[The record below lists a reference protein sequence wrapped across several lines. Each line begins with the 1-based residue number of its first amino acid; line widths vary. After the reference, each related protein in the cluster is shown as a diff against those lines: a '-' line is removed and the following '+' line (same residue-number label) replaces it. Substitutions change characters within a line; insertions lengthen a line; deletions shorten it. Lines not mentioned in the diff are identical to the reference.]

1 MTEATTTISDI
12 IDHGKVTGQQYLIV
26 GLCLLFNMI
35 DGFDITAMAVTAHH
49 IGEEM
54 HLGAEQLGLV
64 FSFSLAGMMLG
75 AMFLA
80 SLSDVLG
87 RRAIIIAS
95 LGLVGLTVSLTALTE
110 SLSLLI
116 ALRFLSGLGAGAM
129 LASVATIAAEY
140 SPEKYRA
147 FCVTAVTAGY
157 PLGATLTG
165 LVANQIVP
173 EFGWRSMFLLGGG
186 LAIVLTFI
194 ALWLIPES
202 MQFLCSKR
210 PPQALEKVNTIL
222 ARLARP
228 PLSELPTAGTDS
240 PSATA
245 DTQNILDKMLSLLT
259 PELRS
264 ATLRL
269 WLTVFLC
276 ICSLYF
282 LMSWIPKLIIDLDY
296 PEAIANLA
304 FTLFNLGGVL
314 GIFCLGYLA
323 SLWRLSN
330 LIAAFAI
337 IASIL
342 MCLFAAAASSMSG
355 QTTLLVLIFIIG
367 FTLSGGYT
375 GLYAVA
381 AKIYPIAIRSTGVGW
396 AIGLGRSGAVIGP
409 GIAGYMIAAG
419 FSVTANFITFA
430 VPIMIGGLLAYQ
442 LRVK

>member
-1 MTEATTTISDI
+1 MTATSISAV
-12 IDHGKVTGQQYLIV
+12 IDHGKVSRQQYLIV

-35 DGFDITAMAVTAHH
+35 DGFDITAMAVTAHQ
-49 IGEEM
+49 IGEELQ
-54 HLGAEQLGLV
+54 LGAEQLGLV

-75 AMFLA
+75 AMFIA

-87 RRAIIIAS
+87 RRVIIITS
-95 LGLVGLTVSLTALTE
+95 LGLVGLTVSLTATID

-129 LASVATIAAEY
+129 LASVATVAAEY

-173 EFGWRSMFLLGGG
+173 EFGWRSMFFLGGS
-186 LAIVLTFI
+186 LAILFTFI
-194 ALWLIPES
+194 ALWFIPES
-202 MQFLCSKR
+202 IQFLCSKK
-210 PPQALEKVNTIL
+210 PPLALEKINGILIKL
-222 ARLARP
+222 ARS
-228 PLSELPTAGTDS
+228 PLKELPIIDPDTQST
-240 PSATA
+240 TA
-245 DTQNILDKMLSLLT
+245 DTQNVLEKMMSLLT
-259 PELRS
+259 PKFRS

-282 LMSWIPKLIIDLDY
+282 LMSWIPKLIINLDY

-330 LIAAFAI
+330 LIAVFTI
-337 IASIL
+337 IASTL
-342 MCLFAAAASSMSG
+342 MCLFAIAVSSASG
-355 QTTLLVLIFIIG
+355 QTTLMILIFIIG

-409 GIAGYMIAAG
+409 AIAGYMIAAG

-430 VPIMIGGLLAYQ
+430 VPILMGGLLAYQ

>member
-1 MTEATTTISDI
+1 MPTTNISEI
-12 IDHGKVTGQQYLIV
+12 IDHGEISRQQFLIV

-35 DGFDITAMAVTAHH
+35 DGFDITAMAVTAYQ

-54 HLGAEQLGLV
+54 QLGDEQLGLV

-80 SLSDVLG
+80 SLSDVFG
-87 RRAIIIAS
+87 RRVIIIVS
-95 LGLVGLTVSLTALTE
+95 LSLVGLTVFLTAFIE

-116 ALRFLSGLGAGAM
+116 TLRFLSGLGAGAM

-173 EFGWRSMFLLGGG
+173 EFGWRSMFLLGGS
-186 LAIVLTFI
+186 LAILLSFI
-194 ALWLIPES
+194 ALWFIPES
-202 MQFLCSKR
+202 IQFLCNKK
-210 PPQALEKVNTIL
+210 PPLALEKVNGVL
-222 ARLARP
+222 AKLARP
-228 PLSELPTAGTDS
+228 PLRELPVIE
-240 PSATA
+240 PNHQSATA
-245 DTQNILDKMLSLLT
+245 DSQNILEKMLSLLT
-259 PELRS
+259 PDLRS

-282 LMSWIPKLIIDLDY
+282 LMSWIPKLIINLDY

-304 FTLFNLGGVL
+304 FTLFNLGSVL

-330 LIAAFAI
+330 LIAVFTI
-337 IASIL
+337 TASTM
-342 MCLFAAAASSMSG
+342 MCLFAAAASNASG
-355 QTTLLVLIFIIG
+355 QTALLVLIFVIG

-381 AKIYPIAIRSTGVGW
+381 AKIYPISIRSTGVGW

-430 VPIMIGGLLAYQ
+430 VPILMGGLLAYQ